1 MAHTFQDPNLSQVS
15 SIILRKA
22 GKRLA
27 RLQRLGLDVTGDE
40 TAPGS
45 TIKVPA
51 ASAGPATQFDR
62 STNNYATGGGD
73 TKFVNVTL
81 DNHPLSP
88 VTITPQ
94 MIAAI
99 GETKTDDIRDVQLDD
114 AARQISD
121 AALTA
126 WHGILPAANATTSA
140 QFVVGTLTDGLDVTK
155 KNVAQIRKAA
165 VKGVAASGGL
175 PAFAG
180 VSPAAAAFVC
190 NSGLF
195 SALLA
200 LYEVAAWTN
209 RDGSVANP
217 VVDGW
222 FPGGLVGFSDVV
234 EDPLLGDDVLGYV
247 LPYNS
252 FALAA
257 RHVRVN
263 NTQGVYNEWAYL
275 RDEETRLPMTFRELG
290 VGAVDDRVLNTE
302 SLFGATL
309 ALPAQV
315 LTLLPYSG

>member
-1 MAHTFQDPNLSQVS
+1 MAHTFQDPNLTQVS

-45 TIKVPA
+45 TIQVPV
-51 ASAGPATQFDR
+51 ASAGPAAQFNR
-62 STNNYATGGGD
+62 TTHNYATGGGA
-73 TKFVNVTL
+73 TAFVPVTL
-81 DNHPLSP
+81 DNHPLAP

-126 WHGILPAANATTSA
+126 WHGILPAASATTSP
-140 QFVVGTLTDGLDVTK
+140 QFVVGQLADGLDVNK
-155 KNVAQIRKAA
+155 KHVAQIRKAA
-165 VKGVAASGGL
+165 VKGVAAGSAT

-180 VSPAAAAFVC
+180 VSPSAAALVC

-257 RHVRVN
+257 RHVIVN
-263 NTQGVYNEWAYL
+263 NKEGVYNEWAYL
-275 RDEETRLPMTFRELG
+275 RDEQTRLPMTFRELG

-309 ALPAQV
+309 ALPGQV
-315 LTLLPYSG
+315 LTLLPYSA